1 MSKRLALVL
10 CTVGMLLALSTL
22 PVATAQSDGAE
33 TPASITRIM
42 MLPPEAEVTGM
53 LVDDNGHF
61 FVNAMHPDPDHY
73 KATVGVV
80 HGVDW
85 NNLPANV
92 PELPASSSPVDVWH
106 GMRTSYGT
114 YQVLL
119 QSGDA
124 LTDGGVAGG

>member
-1 MSKRLALVL
+1 MSKSPALVL
-10 CTVGMLLALSTL
+10 CTVGMLLVLSTL
-22 PVATAQSDGAE
+22 PVATAQSEDSEASD
-33 TPASITRIM
+33 SITRIM

-85 NNLPANV
+85 NNLPDTV
-92 PELPASSSPVDVWH
+92 PELDASSSPEDIWH
-106 GMRTSYGT
+106 GMRTS
-114 YQVLL
+114 LSL
-119 QSGDA
+119 IHI
-124 LTDGGVAGG
+124 

>member
-22 PVATAQSDGAE
+22 PVAAAQSDDAE
-33 TPASITRIM
+33 ASDSITRIM

-53 LVDDNGHF
+53 LVDDNGLLCQRH
-61 FVNAMHPDPDHY
+61 APRSDHY

-85 NNLPANV
+85 NNLLTSCPNCRPPA
-92 PELPASSSPVDVWH
+92 AH
-106 GMRTSYGT
+106 KTSGT
-114 YQVLL
+114 ACAPPTAPTRC
-119 QSGDA
+119 SCKTA
-124 LTDGGVAGG
+124 MP